1 PRRAE
6 PAALVDAR
14 PHDLRRRRAPRPS
27 RPRPATR
34 SAMARVRRPRVL
46 PAPLPP
52 DRAGV
57 RLVHAGDGARPMTG
71 DGVPQSASVRR
82 QLDEDIVGLVLSFC
96 RRFAEVGGLA
106 RSLLGEEMPRLGLE
120 PADRRAVAAGFYR
133 VLRLR
138 RRIEFALQ
146 HAGAA
151 LADRDVDRAAYFAA
165 LVLDGCIAPEA
176 AAERARLGRERID
189 FRAVAGIDAVIAA
202 EPDPVRRF
210 GLTHSV
216 PDWLAERFLAEF
228 GSEAD
233 AVVRGLN
240 GWPPLTVRANT
251 LHVTREALAEE
262 FHALG
267 CRTEPTRHAP
277 HG

>member
-1 PRRAE
+1 
-6 PAALVDAR
+6 
-14 PHDLRRRRAPRPS
+14 
-27 RPRPATR
+27 
-34 SAMARVRRPRVL
+34 
-46 PAPLPP
+46 
-52 DRAGV
+52 
-57 RLVHAGDGARPMTG
+57 
-71 DGVPQSASVRR
+71 
-82 QLDEDIVGLVLSFC
+82 
-96 RRFAEVGGLA
+96 
-106 RSLLGEEMPRLGLE
+106 
-120 PADRRAVAAGFYR
+120 
-133 VLRLR
+133 
-138 RRIEFALQ
+138 
-146 HAGAA
+146 
-151 LADRDVDRAAYFAA
+151 AAYFAA

-277 HG
+277 HGLVVEGDVNLFRLPPYQAGRFEQQDEASQLCALLVQPPPRGTVLDACAGSGGKTLALAAAMANRGTILAVDVSRHK